1 MHGTITR
8 FGSPLLLALAVS
20 CSPAG
25 RTNQGPADD
34 GTGGGVD
41 TSTTSTTGT
50 TRGDAGTST
59 DDGDDGGPPP
69 DDIGADLGSV
79 PLPDPGPATRT
90 VGEWEQMFRD
100 TWDAER
106 TESMALCD
114 SADSWDFY
122 NATYYVDGLAQIA
135 EATGNPEYVAAAIE
149 CVDAMIARA
158 RPSTE
163 LGGEAFNDEY
173 LGWTS
178 FKNGSTG
185 QEEQLYEAHMWRH
198 VTELLRVI
206 EGDAEF
212 SVEYADAYDRILAFT
227 ERNIFDKWYGRG
239 GGPTA
244 YVYAIVTHMASHWAW
259 ICLDLSALSEDA
271 SVVERCTEVVDRID
285 HMGVPGVPDN
295 SGLRGQLVEDQ
306 YAPGTYFFDM
316 WWGSTAPPGQDVSH
330 GNAVVAYIVEGHE
343 HGAYWTL
350 DDVTRLAGTMKL
362 VWPEGEDACAEF
374 VDGSGSDACWFSDGW
389 DRLGRFDGEIQY
401 RLESHDV
408 GRGGQLYATGALNAA
423 KLGLR

>member
-1 MHGTITR
+1 MHGTTTR
-8 FGSPLLLALAVS
+8 LASPLLLALAVS

-25 RTNQGPADD
+25 RTDQGQADD

-41 TSTTSTTGT
+41 TSTTSTTDRSPG
-50 TRGDAGTST
+50 AST
-59 DDGDDGGPPP
+59 GDGDGDGPPP
-69 DDIGADLGSV
+69 DDVDPDLGGA

-100 TWDAER
+100 TWDEER
-106 TESMALCD
+106 SEYTALCD

-122 NATYYVDGLAQIA
+122 NASYYVDGLAQIA
-135 EATGNPEYVAAAIE
+135 EATGNPEYVAAGIE
-149 CVDAMIARA
+149 CVDAMIATA
-158 RPSTE
+158 RPSAE
-163 LGGEAFNDEY
+163 LGVEAFNDEY

-178 FKNGSTG
+178 FQNGSTG

-206 EGDAEF
+206 EDDPEF
-212 SVEYADAYDRILAFT
+212 SVEYAEAYDRILAFT

-259 ICLDLSALSEDA
+259 ICLDLAALSDDA
-271 SVVERCTEVVDRID
+271 SIVERCTEVVERID
-285 HMGVPGVPDN
+285 HGGVPGVPDN
-295 SGLRGQLVEDQ
+295 SGLRGQLVEDR

-330 GNAVVAYIVEGHE
+330 GNAVVAYIVEGYE
-343 HGAYWTL
+343 HGTYWTL
-350 DDVTRLAGTMKL
+350 DDVERLAGTMKL
-362 VWPEGEDACAEF
+362 VWPEGEDDCAEF

-389 DRLGRFDGEIQY
+389 DRLGRFDGGIQY

-423 KLGLR
+423 ELGLR

>member
-1 MHGTITR
+1 MHRSITR
-8 FGSPLLLALAVS
+8 LAAPLLPALAVS
-20 CSPAG
+20 CGPAG
-25 RTNQGPADD
+25 RTNQGRGDD

-41 TSTTSTTGT
+41 TTTTGT
-50 TRGDAGTST
+50 TGAST
-59 DDGDDGGPPP
+59 RPNTDGSDDHGEQPP
-69 DDIGADLGSV
+69 DDIAADLGGV
-79 PLPDPGPATRT
+79 PRPDPGPATRT
-90 VGEWEQMFRD
+90 VSEWEQMFRD

-106 TESMALCD
+106 TEYMALCD

-122 NATYYVDGLAQIA
+122 NASYYVDGLAQIA
-135 EATGNPEYVAAAIE
+135 EATGTQEYVAAAIE
-149 CVDAMIARA
+149 CVDAMIASA

-178 FKNGSTG
+178 FQNGSTG

-206 EGDAEF
+206 DGDPEF
-212 SVEYADAYDRILAFT
+212 SAENADAYERILVFT

-259 ICLDLSALSEDA
+259 ICLDLSALSEDG
-271 SVVERCTEVVDRID
+271 SIVERCTEVVEHID
-285 HMGVPGVPDN
+285 HTGVPGVPDN
-295 SGLRGQLVEDQ
+295 SGLRGQLIEDQ
-306 YAPGTYFFDM
+306 YAQGSYFFDM

-330 GNAVVAYIVEGHE
+330 GNAVVAYIVEAHE

-350 DDVTRLAGTMKL
+350 DDVTRLVGTMKL
-362 VWPEGEDACAEF
+362 IWPAGEDECAEF

-423 KLGLR
+423 ELGLR